1 MDRVGDGRVLD
12 ALAARV
18 SPFLATAAWLGAF
31 MAATWALSVR
41 RRDTSIVDIAWGP
54 AVASGAVVHLLL
66 AGPSLGARAWLSTAL
81 GTAWAVRLAAYLWLR
96 ARGRGEDARYAA
108 MRNAHGEAWPLR
120 SLFTVFLLQGALAWI
135 VSLPLQLAAG
145 SRGGLGAWDVAGAAL
160 AIAGMLFEAVADE
173 QLRRFKRSAPA
184 GPVMDRGLWRYS
196 RHPNYFG
203 ECVAAWGLYLLAVG
217 AGQGLAALPG
227 PALLTFLL
235 LRVSG
240 VTLLEQ
246 HLGSRPGY
254 AEYVARTSAFV
265 PLPPRTRT
273 I

>member
-1 MDRVGDGRVLD
+1 MN
-12 ALAARV
+12 
-18 SPFLATAAWLGAF
+18 PFLATATWLGAF

-54 AVASGAVVHLLL
+54 AVASGAVVHLVL
-66 AGPSLGARAWLSTAL
+66 AGSHLGARAVLATAL
-81 GTAWAVRLAAYLWLR
+81 GMAWGVRLAAYLWLR

-108 MRNAHGEAWPLR
+108 MRAEYGEAWPVR

-135 VSLPLQLAAG
+135 ISLPLQFAAS
-145 SRGGLGAWDVAGAAL
+145 SRGGLGTWDVCGAAL
-160 AIAGMLFEAVADE
+160 AVTGMLFEALADE
-173 QLRRFKRSAPA
+173 QLRRFKRRAPA
-184 GPVMDRGLWRYS
+184 GAVMDLGLWRYS

-217 AGQGLAALPG
+217 AGHGLAALPG

-240 VTLLEQ
+240 VTLLEK
-246 HLGSRPGY
+246 HLSGRTGY

-265 PLPPRTRT
+265 PWPPRART
-273 I
+273 NQV